1 MDVAL
6 LLVRI
11 IVGLYFAAH
20 GSQKLLGWFG
30 GPGLVNA
37 GGFFEQ
43 LGFRPGRPFALLAS
57 VGELAAGLLIF
68 LGLGGALGPVLLVMV
83 MLVAIFSVHV
93 PKGWFAQNGGVEMNL
108 LYIAGGLALAF
119 GGYGAYS
126 LDRVFG
132 LNVLSDPMQIWIALA
147 VAAVLAALNL
157 LARRVPKAE

>member
-1 MDVAL
+1 MNAAL

-11 IVGLYFAAH
+11 IVGLYLAAH

-43 LGFRPGRPFALLAS
+43 LGFRPGRLFALLAS
-57 VGELAAGLLIF
+57 AGELAAGLLIF
-68 LGLGGALGPVLLVMV
+68 LGLGGALGPVLLVMI
-83 MLVAIFSVHV
+83 MLVAIFSVHA

-108 LYIAGGLALAF
+108 LYIAPAIALAF

-126 LDRVFG
+126 LDRTFG
-132 LNVLSDPMQIWIALA
+132 VSVLTEPLQIWVALA

-157 LARRVPKAE
+157 LARRVPKAD